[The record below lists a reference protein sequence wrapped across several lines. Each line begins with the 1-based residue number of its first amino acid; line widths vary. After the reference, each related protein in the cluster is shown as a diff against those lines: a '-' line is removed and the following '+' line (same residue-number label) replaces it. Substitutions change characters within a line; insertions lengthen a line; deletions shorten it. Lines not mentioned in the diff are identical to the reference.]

1 MLLIS
6 SCYIRKSEWFLLQ
19 FSQIVKNWRKAQR
32 KSSTNATEWREYVQ
46 QQQKKK
52 QHWTNRS
59 KTKCDGVNVKENE
72 VKCVFLKL

>member
-46 QQQKKK
+46 QQQQKKTTPN
-52 QHWTNRS
+52 QQEQ
-59 KTKCDGVNVKENE
+59 D
-72 VKCVFLKL
+72 

>member
-46 QQQKKK
+46 QKKNTTLNQQE
-52 QHWTNRS
+52 Q
-59 KTKCDGVNVKENE
+59 D
-72 VKCVFLKL
+72 